1 MLPYDK
7 TNPASIEAYAKKLI
21 GKTFKQVYEESLD
34 LDFTVKDSNIDY
46 SNPNQKGNLG
56 NLLEECYFGYK
67 ANGEQEADFPEAEVE
82 LKATCF
88 DVLKNKKLSA
98 GERLVLT
105 MISYEEAVEKDFY
118 KSHVWNKCKRIL
130 LIYYHRDR
138 LLAYNTLYKIHYA
151 NIVSPAKADLPIIIN
166 DYNKIIGKIEDGRAH
181 ELSESDTLYLGACTK
196 GSTAAKSWRPQY
208 YNPEVSARKRAFC
221 FKRQYMDYI
230 LHTYIVPD
238 KTTYEPLIKDTS
250 LLQEKS
256 FEQIIEERIEQYYG
270 KTDQEL
276 CAMFDREYN
285 NNKAQWTDLAYRM
298 LEIKGNHAEEFQKAN
313 IVVKVIR
320 LEEDNSMN
328 ESISFPAF
336 KFKELAEQEWE
347 DSDVFEY
354 FEETRFFYI
363 LFKRD
368 GECYRVHKCQFWN
381 MPFDDL
387 NGTVKDGWEQVKN
400 TIIDGVQ
407 FTIKETKSGVIVK
420 NNLLGKKDNKII
432 HIRPHASKAAYRLNS
447 GFEIGKVD
455 KDANELPNGEYMTT
469 QSFWINNSY
478 ILEQLGL

>member
-1 MLPYDK
+1 MLPYDN

-34 LDFTVKDSNIDY
+34 LDFAIKDSNIDY

-88 DVLKNKKLSA
+88 DILKNKKLSA

-105 MISYEEAVEKDFY
+105 MISFEEPVEKDFY
-118 KSHVWNKCKRIL
+118 QSHVWNKCKRIL
-130 LIYYHRDR
+130 LIYYHRDKS
-138 LLAYNTLYKIHYA
+138 LAYNTLYKIHYA

-166 DYNKIIGKIEDGRAH
+166 DYNKIIEKIESGTAH

-196 GSTAAKSWRPQY
+196 GSTAAKSWRTQY
-208 YNPEVSARKRAFC
+208 YNPEVPARKRAFC

-238 KTTYEPLIKDTS
+238 KTTYEPLIRDVS
-250 LLQEKS
+250 LLHEKS

-270 KTDQEL
+270 KTDKEL
-276 CAMFDREYN
+276 CTIFDREYN

-298 LEIKGNHAEEFQKAN
+298 LGIKGNHAEEFQKAN

-363 LFKRD
+363 LFKRNGD
-368 GECYRVHKCQFWN
+368 CYRVYKCQFWN
-381 MPFDDL
+381 MPADDL
-387 NGTVKDGWEQVKN
+387 NGTVKAGWEQVKN

-407 FTIKETKSGVIVK
+407 FIIKETKSGVIVK
-420 NNLLGKKDNKII
+420 NNLLGKKDNRII

-447 GFEIGKVD
+447 GFEIGKID